1 MAVASAVV
9 VFASIAA
16 FAAIYSSAN
25 HQVEALIVTTTIEQ
39 GQPITA
45 NDLGQSGVAISG
57 GVTAIPVADAS
68 ELSGKR
74 AAVTI
79 PAGSLLTPAD
89 VTSSQPIASGDA
101 VVGMALK
108 AAQLPAAGV
117 SSGDQVMVVQTASP
131 GTPLSTTGSTDSSTG
146 ASGASTGVLVAHASV
161 FDVAT
166 PPANASGTVSELV
179 SVEVPSTLAA
189 AVSTAAAGDQVSLVL
204 LPSVSA
210 GSAGST
216 NSTNSTNSTG
226 STNSA
231 IPSSGDQ
238 RSGTPIPGRPG
249 KSP

>member
-16 FAAIYSSAN
+16 FATIYSSAN

-45 NDLGQSGVAISG
+45 SQLGQSGVAISG
-57 GVTAIPVADAS
+57 GVVAIPVSDAS

-108 AAQLPAAGV
+108 AGQLPAAGV
-117 SSGDQVMVVQTASP
+117 SPGDQVMIVETASP
-131 GTPLSTTGSTDSSTG
+131 GSPVTTTGSADSSSG
-146 ASGASTGVLVAHASV
+146 ASGASTGVLVAQASV
-161 FDVAT
+161 FDVTT

-189 AVSTAAAGDQVSLVL
+189 AVSTAAASGDVSLVL
-204 LPSVSA
+204 LPSI
-210 GSAGST
+210 ST
-216 NSTNSTNSTG
+216 T
-226 STNSA
+226 
-231 IPSSGDQ
+231 PSSGDQ
-238 RSGTPIPGRPG
+238 RGGTTSPGRPG
-249 KSP
+249 TSQ

>member
-16 FAAIYSSAN
+16 FATIYSSAN

-39 GQPITA
+39 GHPITA

-57 GVTAIPVADAS
+57 GVMAIPVSDAS

-117 SSGDQVMVVQTASP
+117 SPGDQVMIVQTATP
-131 GTPLSTTGSTDSSTG
+131 GTPVTTTGSTDSSTG
-146 ASGASTGVLVAHASV
+146 ASGAPSGVLVAQASV

-166 PPANASGTVSELV
+166 PPTNASGTVSELV

-189 AVSTAAAGDQVSLVL
+189 AVSIAAAGDEVSLVL
-204 LPSVSA
+204 LPSD
-210 GSAGST
+210 ST
-216 NSTNSTNSTG
+216 SSTSPASPTSSTASTG
-226 STNSA
+226 ST

-238 RSGTPIPGRPG
+238 RSGTSIPGRPG
-249 KSP
+249 KTP